1 MGPTDRFGWMGHER
15 GHPMRYPVALS
26 KDDNGT
32 LLVRFPDFPEAHTF
46 GENKD
51 EAVAHAADALATVI
65 DAYIKDRRDIPAP
78 STRKRGPV
86 VELEPLMVAKV
97 GLYRAMRDQKI
108 GKAELGRR
116 LGWHLPQVDRILNVR
131 HTSRLDQLQQALA
144 VLGKRVTLTVTDG

>member
-1 MGPTDRFGWMGHER
+1 
-15 GHPMRYPVALS
+15 MRYPVALS

-32 LLVRFPDFPEAHTF
+32 LLVRISGLP
-46 GENKD
+46 GG
-51 EAVAHAADALATVI
+51 ATPSERTRTKRWLMPQMPWRQSSTRI
-65 DAYIKDRRDIPAP
+65 SRTGADIPAP